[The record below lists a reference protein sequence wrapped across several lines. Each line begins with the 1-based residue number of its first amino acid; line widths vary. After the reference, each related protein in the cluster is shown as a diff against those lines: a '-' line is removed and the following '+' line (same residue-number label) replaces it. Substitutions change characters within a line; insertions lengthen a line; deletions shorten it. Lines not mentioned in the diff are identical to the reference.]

1 MKECLIV
8 VGLFF
13 SVIVLFVSLD
23 FFATWNR
30 YPRSSCCDVARLVA
44 RSYP

>member
-8 VGLFF
+8 LGLFF
-13 SVIVLFVSLD
+13 SAIAFVVSLE
-23 FFATWNR
+23 FCATWNR
-30 YPRSSCCDVARLVA
+30 YPRSSPDDIARLVA